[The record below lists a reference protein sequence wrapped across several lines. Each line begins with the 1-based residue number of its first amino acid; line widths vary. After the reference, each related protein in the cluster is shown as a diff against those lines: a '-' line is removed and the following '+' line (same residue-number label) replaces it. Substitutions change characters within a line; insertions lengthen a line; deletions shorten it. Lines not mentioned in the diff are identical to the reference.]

1 MKKTVKLL
9 ASVSA
14 FVVMMLAMTFT
25 AMAVETITPS
35 KAVVGTEKAVT
46 KAYSFNQSNKLST
59 YNYGIVIPVTVSEA
73 GGLELTLD
81 VVKLDKNYTV
91 EIYIDSALNNRVSGF
106 YEYVEQGETQFK
118 KYVSLSAKGTYYI
131 LVSSSIYDDNP
142 SFTNSFKLSARLFPR
157 SDRTI
162 KSGQTITY
170 YRENG
175 TDIYYFKYKAA
186 KTGKVTV
193 TFSYEYGSYLTLT
206 NSKKKALSDEEWVST
221 GTNNNKYV
229 FAVKKG
235 VTYYFKVSTNGTSG
249 TTAAGNG
256 NLHTINVKNTAVSA
270 KGGSSKKKA
279 ATIKY
284 NKTVKGLISAGDKTA
299 KWYKIT
305 LKSGKK
311 PAFILNGN
319 VTGTLKVQI
328 LNKRGKVITTSNWS
342 GVKSQYNSWGSWKK
356 GTYYIKVTRAN
367 SLSSGYFTIKNK
379 QAKK

>member
-1 MKKTVKLL
+1 MKRTLKLL

-25 AMAVETITPS
+25 TMAVETITPS
-35 KAVVGTEKAVT
+35 KATVGTEKAVT
-46 KAYSFNQSNKLST
+46 KTYSFNQSNKLDS
-59 YNYGIVIPVTVSEA
+59 YDYGIVIPVTISEA
-73 GGLELTLD
+73 GGLELTLN
-81 VVKLDKNYTV
+81 VLKLEKSYTV
-91 EIYIDSALNNRVSGF
+91 EIYTDAACSNRISGY
-106 YEYVEQGETQFK
+106 YEYMTQGDTQSK
-118 KYVSLSAKGTYYI
+118 EYVSLSTKGTYYI
-131 LVSSSIYDDNP
+131 LVSSSVYDNNP
-142 SFTNSFKLSARLFPR
+142 SFTNSFSISTRLFPR

-170 YRENG
+170 YRNSGE
-175 TDIYYFKYKAA
+175 DVYYFKYKAA

-206 NSKKKALSDEEWVST
+206 NSKKKALSEEEWVST
-221 GTNNNKYV
+221 GVSNNKYV

-235 VTYYFKVSTNGTSG
+235 VTYYFKVRTNGTSG

-284 NKTVKGLISAGDKTA
+284 NKTIKGLITAGDKKA

-328 LNKRGKVITTSNWS
+328 LNKKGKVITTSNWS
-342 GVKSQYNSWGSWKK
+342 GTKSQYSSWGTWTK